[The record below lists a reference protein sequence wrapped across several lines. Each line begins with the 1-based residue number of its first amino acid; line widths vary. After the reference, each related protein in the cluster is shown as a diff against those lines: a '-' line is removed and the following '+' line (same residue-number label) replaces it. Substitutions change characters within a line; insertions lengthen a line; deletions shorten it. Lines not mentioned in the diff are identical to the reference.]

1 MNGCLVA
8 SLTLI
13 FAASVAVH
21 EEFIRLAQNAEQ
33 KGISS
38 ALSNHGKPVILWRLT
53 ARARALDGPGLGEG
67 RTALA
72 LAQVSWRVFF
82 VLVEP
87 NKEALSRALARSH
100 GLGLRRRTLAAV
112 GRAESLPFTDNSVD
126 LVISQAPFFL
136 AKSASWGAG
145 GPRVLRPG
153 GKTMIG
159 GGLGSAY
166 P

>member
-72 LAQVSWRVFF
+72 LAQVSWRVF
-82 VLVEP
+82 LYW
-87 NKEALSRALARSH
+87 LSRTKKPYHARW
-100 GLGLRRRTLAAV
+100 R
-112 GRAESLPFTDNSVD
+112 D
-126 LVISQAPFFL
+126 LTG
-136 AKSASWGAG
+136 SASDG
-145 GPRVLRPG
+145 VLWPQSGEPKACRSP
-153 GKTMIG
+153 TIRWI
-159 GGLGSAY
+159 L
-166 P
+166 